1 MKDLRREYESRTL
14 DLDATDPN
22 PIAQFRVWFA
32 DALAAQIIDANAMS
46 LATVSAT
53 GEPSVRTVLLK
64 DLDDEGFVF
73 FTHYTS
79 PKGQDLAH
87 HPRASLLFFWAAL
100 ERQVRVTGAVSQ
112 VARAVSEEYFASRP
126 LESQWAVWAA
136 PQSSVLADRQTLERH
151 FDAVRRRFEG
161 QPVPCP
167 PDWGGYRV
175 TAEQM
180 EFWQG
185 RPGRLHDRI
194 LYQCDADGLW
204 RRVRLAP

>member
-1 MKDLRREYESRTL
+1 M
-14 DLDATDPN
+14 DLDGTDPN
-22 PIAQFRVWFA
+22 PIAQFRAWFA

-87 HPRASLLFFWAAL
+87 NPRASLLFFWAAL

-136 PQSSVLADRQTLERH
+136 PQSSVLARSP
-151 FDAVRRRFEG
+151 DARAAIRRRS
-161 QPVPCP
+161 
-167 PDWGGYRV
+167 
-175 TAEQM
+175 TT
-180 EFWQG
+180 
-185 RPGRLHDRI
+185 L
-194 LYQCDADGLW
+194 
-204 RRVRLAP
+204 